1 MLLSIGL
8 VLIGVNIQIAGNYQ
22 PVSSLHQQQ
31 PIDPDMGH
39 TGQDII
45 HSCQVSQ
52 CHMSQVASN
61 VQE

>member
-1 MLLSIGL
+1 MSLSIGL

-31 PIDPDMGH
+31 PIDPDMG
-39 TGQDII
+39 QDII